1 MAHVLDFDEGQN
13 TRQNDDVSEDID
25 ATTANWL
32 KSNKLGH
39 VMGAFAQEGL
49 TIEELM
55 DMDAESL
62 DTILDDLV
70 NDNNVANFKKRDKIR
85 IKSKLKSKQKRNNQP
100 QPAQRSQAKPQ
111 RVIITEAETTAL
123 DSLDRKYQE
132 LTSQKTSIEDRL
144 RGFEKE
150 YTKQNKILNESFD
163 QIVAKIEE
171 RRTVLLRQMKQKS
184 DEYKSKLST
193 RMKSVANQRSLLS
206 STKNQCEQKIHNSSV
221 TTLQG
226 AQQRANKTVRL
237 IDETL
242 LSVQQNHSDVR
253 ANHKINVKFD
263 IDKSAINDGIQ
274 QWGVVTMIGDK
285 PPPPKIN
292 FVQVLYE
299 EITIELLCDSS
310 SNQATSI
317 VKYEINISPRL
328 GAQNLMDYNSDSYS
342 DSSDLDSVEVKQ
354 NNEYSTQEVI
364 NTNEQN
370 VVFDS
375 LKGLNDGTEYKIRG
389 RVVLKDGQTGEWSQ
403 WLVVSTPMIQKRP
416 SPPSRYD
423 HPPSRRKQHRSPKQ
437 PLKPLGRALARQEHY
452 IIPAHIQNKG
462 YFGMHEWCKLCE
474 GFDVPWT
481 LLQQQRLFYFVKWR
495 YSGKAGIQL
504 EPMYP
509 GRIDRKVGPRDVKKG
524 KGGWKPPSWTKD
536 VLEDDGGFL
545 DYRPAHRGK
554 TGRAEYGKAGYLPHA
569 KWRKKKFKPE
579 EWAEVQQE
587 INDEAA
593 RIEAERERIQWEQDE
608 LARKQ
613 ADMEDKEREEAERRR
628 IALQEEAERLR
639 KLEEERKRKQDEIAR
654 EKQRLRDAEEEMER
668 RAAEEEEERL
678 RRLQEEE
685 RKRRKMMQ
693 EQEELERE
701 KQRLADLQREA
712 EEKRQREL
720 EEQMRQIQAE
730 KDRLAEEEERRRR
743 EAEEEEERR
752 RRKWEKEEA
761 ERLRKQREEED
772 ELRRQMEE
780 EQKRLEDERIWL
792 EKERERKRQEEL
804 AKLKDEEE
812 RAALLAKQKQEVEEQ
827 KARLAKLKQEQED
840 EARRKME
847 EEDAR
852 MAKLDSKRQDLEDAR
867 RELEEAQERAAEEEE
882 RAAL

>member
-150 YTKQNKILNESFD
+150 YTKQSRKLNTSFN
-163 QIVAKIEE
+163 QIVANIEE
-171 RRTVLLRQMKQKS
+171 RRRILLRQMKQKS
-184 DEYKSKLST
+184 EEYKKKLST

-317 VKYEINISPRL
+317 AKYEINVSPRL
-328 GAQNLMDYNSDSYS
+328 GAQKRVQREITNDIDDDSDPYNYHYNMAPQSPSNR
-342 DSSDLDSVEVKQ
+342 VEVKQ
-354 NNEYSTQEVI
+354 NNEYTTKDITS
-364 NTNEQN
+364 TNEQN

-403 WLVVSTPMIQKRP
+403 WLVVSTPC
-416 SPPSRYD
+416 SPN
-423 HPPSRRKQHRSPKQ
+423 HMNA
-437 PLKPLGRALARQEHY
+437 KPQQRMPQY
-452 IIPAHIQNKG
+452 ILPTQNKE
-462 YFGMHEWCKLCE
+462 YFNMNEWCKLCN
-474 GFDVPWT
+474 GFDVSWT
-481 LLQQQRLFYFVKWR
+481 LLQQQRLFHFVKFLMPQFQIPQQSHHRAPPPVTQDSLGVSLFQSFMLMELQCSEW
-495 YSGKAGIQL
+495 IQL
-504 EPMYP
+504 
-509 GRIDRKVGPRDVKKG
+509 
-524 KGGWKPPSWTKD
+524 
-536 VLEDDGGFL
+536 
-545 DYRPAHRGK
+545 
-554 TGRAEYGKAGYLPHA
+554 
-569 KWRKKKFKPE
+569 
-579 EWAEVQQE
+579 Q
-587 INDEAA
+587 
-593 RIEAERERIQWEQDE
+593 
-608 LARKQ
+608 
-613 ADMEDKEREEAERRR
+613 KE
-628 IALQEEAERLR
+628 
-639 KLEEERKRKQDEIAR
+639 
-654 EKQRLRDAEEEMER
+654 
-668 RAAEEEEERL
+668 
-678 RRLQEEE
+678 
-685 RKRRKMMQ
+685 
-693 EQEELERE
+693 
-701 KQRLADLQREA
+701 
-712 EEKRQREL
+712 
-720 EEQMRQIQAE
+720 MRN
-730 KDRLAEEEERRRR
+730 
-743 EAEEEEERR
+743 
-752 RRKWEKEEA
+752 
-761 ERLRKQREEED
+761 
-772 ELRRQMEE
+772 
-780 EQKRLEDERIWL
+780 
-792 EKERERKRQEEL
+792 
-804 AKLKDEEE
+804 
-812 RAALLAKQKQEVEEQ
+812 VCN
-827 KARLAKLKQEQED
+827 
-840 EARRKME
+840 
-847 EEDAR
+847 
-852 MAKLDSKRQDLEDAR
+852 
-867 RELEEAQERAAEEEE
+867 
-882 RAAL
+882 

>member
-317 VKYEINISPRL
+317 AKYEINVSPRL
-328 GAQNLMDYNSDSYS
+328 GAQKRVQREITNDIDDDSDPYNYHYNMAPQSPSNR
-342 DSSDLDSVEVKQ
+342 VEVKQ
-354 NNEYSTQEVI
+354 NNEYTTKDITS
-364 NTNEQN
+364 TNEQN

-403 WLVVSTPMIQKRP
+403 WLVVSTP
-416 SPPSRYD
+416 D
-423 HPPSRRKQHRSPKQ
+423 
-437 PLKPLGRALARQEHY
+437 ENDDD
-452 IIPAHIQNKG
+452 IPQDENDDDDENDENYGIPTHVQNKES
-462 YFGMHEWCKLCE
+462 FNMNEWCKLCD

-481 LLQQQRLFYFVKWR
+481 LLQQQRLFYFLKWR
-495 YSGKAGIQL
+495 YPRKARKTKRNKYQNKRNREMQAQMQAQDYISGDQFQSFIYMELQCSEWIQL
-504 EPMYP
+504 
-509 GRIDRKVGPRDVKKG
+509 
-524 KGGWKPPSWTKD
+524 
-536 VLEDDGGFL
+536 
-545 DYRPAHRGK
+545 
-554 TGRAEYGKAGYLPHA
+554 
-569 KWRKKKFKPE
+569 
-579 EWAEVQQE
+579 Q
-587 INDEAA
+587 
-593 RIEAERERIQWEQDE
+593 
-608 LARKQ
+608 
-613 ADMEDKEREEAERRR
+613 KE
-628 IALQEEAERLR
+628 
-639 KLEEERKRKQDEIAR
+639 
-654 EKQRLRDAEEEMER
+654 
-668 RAAEEEEERL
+668 
-678 RRLQEEE
+678 
-685 RKRRKMMQ
+685 
-693 EQEELERE
+693 
-701 KQRLADLQREA
+701 
-712 EEKRQREL
+712 
-720 EEQMRQIQAE
+720 MRN
-730 KDRLAEEEERRRR
+730 
-743 EAEEEEERR
+743 
-752 RRKWEKEEA
+752 
-761 ERLRKQREEED
+761 
-772 ELRRQMEE
+772 
-780 EQKRLEDERIWL
+780 
-792 EKERERKRQEEL
+792 
-804 AKLKDEEE
+804 
-812 RAALLAKQKQEVEEQ
+812 VCN
-827 KARLAKLKQEQED
+827 
-840 EARRKME
+840 
-847 EEDAR
+847 
-852 MAKLDSKRQDLEDAR
+852 
-867 RELEEAQERAAEEEE
+867 
-882 RAAL
+882 